1 MAILRVLSKAR
12 LHRYDLDHMK
22 APAPSIPRE
31 LAALLPAGL
40 HAHCETT
47 RFAKGARLFELG
59 QRPQHMYFVERG
71 EVVLERLGAQGEVVV
86 LQRTRHGFVGEAS
99 LQSARYHCDARAVAA
114 SAVARIPVRDIRTA
128 LEQDPAFAMRW
139 VGMLNMEVRRLRM
152 QCERLSLR
160 RLQDRLLHLVET
172 EGRDGRYPLGAGLK
186 SLAGELGVTH
196 EALYRCV
203 AELERKSIVRRDGAE
218 LCVAALKP
226 G

>member
-1 MAILRVLSKAR
+1 MKPPVL
-12 LHRYDLDHMK
+12 
-22 APAPSIPRE
+22 PALSPE

-40 HAHCETT
+40 HAQCETS
-47 RFAKGARLFELG
+47 AVGKGTQLFELG
-59 QRPQHMYFVERG
+59 QRPRHMHFVESG
-71 EVVLERLGAQGEVVV
+71 EVVLERVGAQGEVVV

-99 LQSARYHCDARAVAA
+99 LQSAKYHCDARAVAA
-114 SAVARIPVRDIRTA
+114 SVVTRIPVKDIRAA

-139 VGMLNMEVRRLRM
+139 VGMLNREVRRLRM
-152 QCERLSLR
+152 QCERLSLH

-172 EGRDGRYPLGAGLK
+172 EGQEGRYPLGAGLK

-203 AELERKSIVRRDGAE
+203 AELERQGLLRRDNAS
-218 LCVAALKP
+218 LCVGGAATRA